1 MPVVKHGIYTSEK
14 DTTYS
19 SPITAVSGIPFVIGT
34 APLQAAENPA
44 TVGIPVL
51 VESYADFVDKFGWSE
66 DWAKFTLCEF
76 AYSHF
81 VLYGRK
87 PAIFVNLLDPSTM
100 TTAVAAADMDVVA
113 HRIELPGEAIDSAAL
128 VVKAQGGDGDA
139 YVKGTAYKT
148 YYADGKLWIELLS
161 TGAIYS
167 ATKLNVAYNKVNDAA
182 VTASGIVT
190 GLEAI
195 EYCATN
201 LGLTPDLLLAPGYS
215 QNATVAAA
223 LATKAASINGMFKAK
238 ALIDLDAS
246 VATSYSA
253 AITKKSTDSLTDK
266 YEIVCWPLL
275 TFGGKTY
282 HFSTQLAGL
291 MAKAD
296 TDNDGC
302 PVQSPSNRS
311 LKCDGMVLSGG
322 TEVMLT
328 HAQANMLDNAGIVTA
343 LNFLG
348 GWVCWGNYTAVK
360 GISNDV
366 KDYVISTSRVFAWV
380 SNTVIRTFWSQ
391 LDKPMNRRLV
401 DSITDAVN
409 IWLNGLTGR
418 GYLLGG
424 RAEYA
429 DDENSM
435 EDLIQG
441 IVKIHIYLTP
451 AGPAKEIDFI
461 LEYDAQYVTDAF
473 SE

>member
-1 MPVVKHGIYTSEK
+1 MPVKHGIYTSEK
-14 DTTYS
+14 ATTFS
-19 SPITAVSGIPFVIGT
+19 SPIVAVSGVPFVIGT
-34 APLQAAENPA
+34 APVQAAENPA
-44 TVGIPVL
+44 ALGIPVL
-51 VESYADFVDKFGWSE
+51 VESYADFVDKFGWSD
-66 DWAKFTLCEF
+66 DWDKFTLCEF
-76 AYSHF
+76 AFSHF

-87 PAIFVNLLDPSTM
+87 PAIIVNLADPSTM
-100 TTAVAAADMDVVA
+100 TTAVAAADMDVTA
-113 HRIELPGEAIDSAAL
+113 HRIELPGDAIDSDAL
-128 VVKAQGGDGDA
+128 VVKAQGGQGDA
-139 YVKGTAYKT
+139 YVKDTAYTT

-161 TGAIYS
+161 TGSAYS
-167 ATKLNVAYNKVNDAA
+167 ATKLNVAYNKVNTAA
-182 VTASGIVT
+182 VTASGVVT

-195 EYCATN
+195 EYCATSI
-201 LGLTPDLLLAPGYS
+201 GMTPDLLLAPGYS

-238 ALIDLDAS
+238 ALIDLDTS
-246 VATSYSA
+246 VATSYSTA
-253 AITKKSTDSLTDK
+253 LTKKAADSLNDK

-291 MAKAD
+291 MAQVD

-302 PVQSPSNRS
+302 PVESPSNKQ
-311 LKCDGMVLSGG
+311 LKADGMILAGG

-328 HAQANMLDNAGIVTA
+328 HAQANMLDDAGIVTA

-348 GWVCWGNYTAVK
+348 GWVAWGNYTAVR
-360 GISNDV
+360 GVSNDI
-366 KDYVISTSRVFAWV
+366 KDYFISHSRMFAWV
-380 SNTVIRTFWSQ
+380 NNTIIRTFWTK
-391 LDKPMNRRLV
+391 LDKPMNRRLI
-401 DSITDAVN
+401 DTITDELS
-409 IWLNGLTGR
+409 IWLGGLAGR
-418 GYLLGG
+418 GFLLGG

-429 DDENSM
+429 EDENPM
-435 EDLIQG
+435 ENLIQG